1 MFDTVIH
8 LPWDAFPFPSAVGVE
23 YLSAMAGKGMLYAL
37 AFFLAAWGLDAATE
51 AIRGRFGASRR
62 GRYAYFAV
70 SSVLLA
76 ATVVGLFHV
85 WVWPRFPV
93 IRYVA
98 QGTKNLALQEVGIA
112 MLSSVL
118 LSMGL
123 CCVVSRLAAPIRKGT
138 GEGKEGPLREGA
150 PAQSAGGG
158 ERGAAAGER
167 TRLLRFFLVLLALVP
182 PSLAAFFCYRQYG
195 VFPPRVRSFDL
206 AWRECIALFA
216 LEAVF
221 LAAVARPV
229 WRRRASPI
237 RGGHWKRFV
246 PRAAWL
252 VCFGFWLHGV
262 DSVREVPRLAR
273 ISAGA
278 ESCGPVKGPQCR
290 LVPTC
295 AAVPFRGCAISEA
308 IAAAPAGA
316 VIDVPAGVYAPIST
330 GGKAIT
336 LRAIDGPERTVI
348 DASLLRAEG
357 ITNRCATLVSEGQA
371 ARLERLVARVQRAH
385 VLQLPIL
392 LPKMGEGREPAPPH
406 PGGASRLVGFT
417 LRGGHADCG
426 GGAFGGTLEDC
437 VLEGNLSE
445 FCGGGAFG
453 SRLVRCMV
461 RGNAAAWMGGG
472 VWGGSTEDC
481 TITGN
486 ASEDFGGGVW
496 GGVHAGLSAT
506 GNHARHHPDTAATA
520 TQ

>member
-1 MFDTVIH
+1 MFNTVIH

-23 YLSAMAGKGMLYAL
+23 YLSALAGKGMLYAL

-112 MLSSVL
+112 MMSSVL
-118 LSMGL
+118 LAMGFWCL
-123 CCVVSRLAAPIRKGT
+123 VPRLAAPIRK
-138 GEGKEGPLREGA
+138 
-150 PAQSAGGG
+150 
-158 ERGAAAGER
+158 RGSRAAAGGR
-167 TRLLRFFLVLLALVP
+167 TRLLRFFLVLLAFVP

-206 AWRECIALFA
+206 AWRECVALFA
-216 LEAVF
+216 LEAAF

-246 PRAAWL
+246 PRVAWL
-252 VCFGFWLHGV
+252 VCFGFWLQGL
-262 DSVREVPRLAR
+262 DSVREVPLLAR

-278 ESCGPVKGPQCR
+278 GSCGPVKGPQCR

-295 AAVPFRGCAISEA
+295 AAVPLRGCAMRGCAISEA

-392 LPKMGEGREPAPPH
+392 LPKMGEGREPAPPP

-437 VLEGNLSE
+437 VLEGNLAE

-453 SRLVRCMV
+453 SRLVRCTV
-461 RGNAAAWMGGG
+461 RGNVAGWMGGG

-481 TITGN
+481 TVTGN

-506 GNHARHHPDTAATA
+506 DNHARHHPDTAATA
-520 TQ
+520 PVHAAPVHAAP